1 MVTKKEVWKKIKT
14 MDIDF
19 PLRNELFSMIEEN
32 LERVD
37 FTRDHVGIR
46 DFIFVAEEGTHYTAN
61 FFVAI
66 NVECEKTYSYRDN
79 LILFLQ
85 KYNDNPIKALKE
97 LADFFENTDRT
108 LYLGIGFKESDKIVQ
123 EEVVEKYLSGNYTT
137 QEEILKDVRKF
148 PDWYAEY
155 AKNPEEIN
163 FITVKAERY
172 IKEVLKPLENE
183 SLKIQLNELLDKEEL
198 TINDRAL
205 LKEMATHLTI

>member
-1 MVTKKEVWKKIKT
+1 MVSKQEVWKKIKNI
-14 MDIDF
+14 DIDF
-19 PLRNELFSMIEEN
+19 PLRSELFTMIEEN
-32 LERVD
+32 LDRVD

-46 DFIFVAEEGTHYTAN
+46 DFIFVAEEGTHYTSN

-85 KYNDNPIKALKE
+85 KYNDNAIKALKE
-97 LADFFENTDRT
+97 LVDFFDNTDRT

-148 PDWYAEY
+148 PEWYAEY

-172 IKEVLKPLENE
+172 IKEVLKPMENE
-183 SLKIQLNELLDKEEL
+183 SLRNQLNDLLEKEEL
-198 TINDRAL
+198 TNNDRVL
-205 LKEMATHLTI
+205 LKEMAAHLTI